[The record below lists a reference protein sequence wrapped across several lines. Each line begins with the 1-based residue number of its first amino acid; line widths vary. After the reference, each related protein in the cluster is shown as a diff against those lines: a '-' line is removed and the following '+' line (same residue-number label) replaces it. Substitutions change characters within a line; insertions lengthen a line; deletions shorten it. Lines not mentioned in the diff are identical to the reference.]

1 MKITKE
7 LLKKLVREAYE
18 EEMGSED
25 ESGEGYEGTPDDDGD
40 DDLTG
45 VPDESP
51 GEPSAGP
58 LSESIKRRFARL
70 ANIKHKK

>member
-7 LLKKLVREAYE
+7 LLKKLVREAVE
-18 EEMGSED
+18 EEMGSEG
-25 ESGEGYEGTPDDDGD
+25 ESGEGYEGTPDDD
-40 DDLTG
+40 LTE